1 MEQQVTNLV
10 LHLTDP
16 GVLGLIKGLELLEH
30 DPSYRV
36 HSVDELVV
44 QELHVLLQLELI
56 ALDELLR
63 DDLLV
68 TTDGGR
74 EVGEGLLLLRD
85 PGCQGPDHCGQPHAG
100 SGGHG

>member
-1 MEQQVTNLV
+1 MEQQVPNLV

-16 GVLGLIKGLELLEH
+16 GVLGLIKGLKLLEH

-36 HSVDELVV
+36 HSVDELLV
-44 QELHVLLQLELI
+44 QELHVLLQLEVVVVEVG
-56 ALDELLR
+56 AS
-63 DDLLV
+63 V
-68 TTDGGR
+68 STDGGR
-74 EVGEGLLLLRD
+74 EAGERLLLLRD